1 MDVAFLYRTL
11 KGMHVL
17 KPLVFRR
24 TPICYCIAWKT
35 KTQRTYQTFCDA
47 LIYRKHGPY
56 SEVLKLERIPIPQI
70 DRDDIHVRM
79 LAAPIN
85 PADINMIQGNYGI
98 LPHLPAVGG
107 NEGVGEVVKVGC
119 QVEIIKPGQWVV
131 PVDCGFGTWRT
142 EAVCKANEVIPV
154 ANDISVISAAT
165 LSVNPCTAYRMLKDF
180 VTLRPGDTVIQNGA
194 NSGVGQAVIQICASF
209 GVNTINIIRDRS
221 NLNEMVKKLQSLG
234 ANYVITEDMLQKEEM
249 ANLFK
254 VVERP
259 KLALN
264 CVGGSSAGNLFYHLK
279 DGSTMVTYGGM
290 SRKPTPLPAK
300 ALIFKNIKI
309 CGFWMTQW
317 KRNHLHDL
325 TKLTMMVSDLTE
337 MIRRGQL
344 SEPSC
349 TKVPFY
355 DFSKALQATM
365 ESYSNKHV
373 LIMN

>member
-1 MDVAFLYRTL
+1 MFIFRLL
-11 KGMHVL
+11 L
-17 KPLVFRR
+17 SRR
-24 TPICYCIAWKT
+24 TPVCHCNGWKIIE
-35 KTQRTYQTFCDA
+35 QRSYQTSCEA
-47 LIYRKHGPY
+47 LIYRRHGPY
-56 SEVLKLERIPIPQI
+56 ADVLKLEHIPIPYTGH
-70 DRDDIHVRM
+70 DDIHIRM
-79 LAAPIN
+79 LAAPVN
-85 PADINMIQGNYGI
+85 PADVNMLQGNYGI

-107 NEGVGEVVKVGC
+107 NEGVGEVIQVGHE
-119 QVEIIKPGQWVV
+119 VNSIKPGQWVV
-131 PVDCGFGTWRT
+131 PIDCGFGTWRT

-154 ANDISVISAAT
+154 AKDISVISAAT

-194 NSGVGQAVIQICASF
+194 NSGVGQAVIQICALM

-221 NLNEMVKKLQSLG
+221 NLSETIKKLQSLG
-234 ANYVITEDMLQKEEM
+234 ANYVITEDMLHNEEM

-264 CVGGSSAGNLFYHLK
+264 CVGGSSAGNLFCHLK

-300 ALIFKNIKI
+300 ALIFKNIRI

-317 KRNHLHDL
+317 KRNNLHDP
-325 TKLTMMVSDLTE
+325 TKLMTMVSDLTE
-337 MIRRGQL
+337 MIRKGQL

-349 TKVPFY
+349 TKVPFC

-365 ESYSNKHV
+365 DPHTNKHV

>member
-85 PADINMIQGNYGI
+85 PADINMIQ
-98 LPHLPAVGG
+98 
-107 NEGVGEVVKVGC
+107 
-119 QVEIIKPGQWVV
+119 
-131 PVDCGFGTWRT
+131 GTWRT